1 MGLTYSSHYLN
12 DLGTPDSGEAKKQ
25 EYQALKTGF
34 LHINPSEYD
43 ELKNEVSEY
52 LVYEGAINT
61 PIIIDNTF
69 WIVMNENFSEKIQK
83 NYLLLEKVVP
93 IQDWKGPVKE
103 VSGAAEYK
111 AKSAGTG
118 FHDLDEDN
126 IRGTL
131 VICSS
136 KEQRNWVL
144 TGAWKL
150 VTC

>member
-1 MGLTYSSHYLN
+1 MGITYSSHYLN

-69 WIVMNENFSEKIQK
+69 WIVTNENFSEKIQK

-93 IQDWKGPVKE
+93 IEDWKGPLRE
-103 VSGAAEYK
+103 VSGPV
-111 AKSAGTG
+111 GTG
-118 FHDLDEDN
+118 FYDFDEDN
-126 IRGTL
+126 IRGTH
-131 VICSS
+131 VVCSS